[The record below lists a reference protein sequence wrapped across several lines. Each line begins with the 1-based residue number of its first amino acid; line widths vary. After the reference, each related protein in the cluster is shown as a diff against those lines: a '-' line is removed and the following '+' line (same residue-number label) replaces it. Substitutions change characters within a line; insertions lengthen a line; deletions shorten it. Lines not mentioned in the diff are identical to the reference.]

1 MKCFKS
7 NGKKKNGKELI
18 IFKFDQ
24 RMETNHCSFHDD
36 FFQSQVVL
44 IPRIENITIIFS

>member
-1 MKCFKS
+1 MKWFKS
-7 NGKKKNGKELI
+7 NGKKNGKELI